1 MKRKLSLLL
10 VMVMLLSNIHLPP
23 GAAAEISEISI
34 AENQCFYAG
43 EDRLPQSLTVKG
55 LVSDGSEILL
65 TNNPDVSYESS
76 DETVFRFD
84 GNKLFSTGKNGKA
97 VITAEYA
104 GKTAKVLMTRQDA
117 KTSEN
122 ELIAPDV
129 NVSGWNNAAY
139 IVSGTAG
146 TAEGGHFDGDA
157 LSNWQNN
164 WSVRLMRK
172 SWAKDNDPANAG
184 DSIDLKWWDSGYRSF
199 GGWFYDDGDPAH
211 KQGFSWVVFSDSELY
226 HESKNFAEDYG
237 YDQFKEKW
245 AGKKSWKA
253 VHAPTM
259 RGDGDSYVNGSPY
272 GGTAKIKSRSKGWH
286 QFVMSLEKNGNAE
299 YGWSV
304 YSYLDGSLIGRKDIV
319 PEEGELPSG
328 ITDCNS
334 WAAIEIR
341 PEYQEGYKNYM
352 DDMILM
358 GSLKSS
364 DDHLAPRV
372 LSLSISGDPT
382 AGRKLTADTFIVD
395 PENDELDSPEYKW
408 QSSEDGQTWSD
419 VPDGT
424 GKSYILKA
432 EDANKLFRVAVTPK
446 STAEPKIGSEKISE
460 TVTIAQSEKPLS
472 QEAYYVAL
480 YGDDSNSGT
489 INAPF
494 ATVEKARDVI
504 SELSIPEGGV
514 TVYIRGGAYQIT
526 KTIEFKAKN
535 SGTAESPIKYEAYNG
550 EKVEFVGG
558 KTLDTSKIEK
568 VKDETLLSRLIEDN
582 AKDNLYMLNL
592 AEQGITVSPISSYG
606 SGLAEY
612 NPTEFYMNGML
623 LTNARWPN
631 NDQSKNL
638 IQVEPVTGVAAT
650 GYNDVDQKYMYTFA
664 NAGNRPSGWTIK
676 PGNSYMAGAV
686 VYFWADS
693 SYTIDT
699 FDPDTK
705 VLTTVNKCNISAVPG
720 AGWGQQ
726 YRVYFGNIFEEID
739 KPGEMY
745 IDRETGIMYFYPI
758 GDING
763 ADFVVS
769 TLNESM
775 INFDGASNITF
786 DGINFK
792 NTRITPVNIVD
803 SDNIRIENAEISGS
817 SQRGVKMSNTKNSV
831 IAGCHFYNISSS
843 AIYMSGGDR
852 ANIVHNNNVIE
863 NSYFHSTNLRPG
875 DRFAVTIHDAVG
887 ETVRHN
893 EFDDLPHGAIDVRDS
908 NDITIE
914 YNSISNALY
923 FDSDMGSIYWGRD
936 NTVLGMVVRYNY
948 FSNFLTDCWAV
959 ADGYVDGVFWDD
971 GSAGPQLYGNVF
983 YNAGRTMS
991 SLRANGA
998 EVSNVY
1004 NNIVIDDKNLTEYAG
1019 YLYGWGTRNYS
1030 YIDNGQKK
1038 TVKSDIP
1045 MTNWLYLMDMRDL
1058 MGTTEGS
1065 TNPKEG
1071 NCNLWDDNRK
1081 KLLWSERW
1089 AEYYGET
1096 MWARTLELY
1105 SKELYDG
1112 AKQFYDARD
1121 EYGLLK
1127 FLNENVPAGINNRVH
1142 DNAFFGSTAIT
1153 NENRGTTGT
1162 NNYTQQNISAAKS
1175 MFADYGKDFTL
1186 TAQGLNAIRAAAPE
1200 FQNIPFDK
1208 IGRTS
1213 TIGGHKPS
1221 VTIESEI
1228 VYGTPVPG
1236 NTITAAYDFSDDDN
1250 DAEGL
1255 SQIYWYV
1262 SDTEQG
1268 EYKIIENQEGKSF
1281 ELTDAYADHYVK
1293 YKVIPFDRNMLRG
1306 ETVESKAFKI
1316 RSSITADDIVSI
1328 DITQNE
1334 SFYVGEDRTSAPL
1347 TVTGI
1352 LKDGI
1357 KADITGLDGIQYSS
1371 SDATVFKF
1379 ENDSLLSTGKTGKAV
1394 VSATLGNL
1402 ETAKMLMVRCDSV
1415 TEKGKTTDILNIEN
1429 PYVVSGIPGTAEG
1442 GHFDGTSL
1450 NTLKDPY
1457 QYKVRVCSIS
1467 RTNNNER
1474 WFTDGYRFAAG
1485 WFYDDL
1491 VSNVGF
1497 STVKL
1502 TDSIYLHDN
1511 FENDY
1516 VYGNFAAVWK
1526 GKKSWQIDGSIK
1538 ASAENDYY
1546 MTNPDTY
1553 GILNNS
1559 WAFKKRSKGWHQV
1572 AVSLEQNKNAA
1583 YGWTLYTYFD
1593 GELVGEKDIV
1603 PTEDLPNVDWTFEL
1617 RANYAAP
1624 SSYYDDFIM
1633 AGTID

>member
-1 MKRKLSLLL
+1 MKKKLTQVLI
-10 VMVMLLSNIHLPP
+10 MVMLLSMIYVPHGKAN
-23 GAAAEISEISI
+23 AVSSISI
-34 AENQCFYAG
+34 TENKCFYAG
-43 EDRLPQSLTVKG
+43 EDRLPESLTVKG

-65 TNNPDVSYESS
+65 TNNPNVSYESS

-84 GNKLFSTGKNGKA
+84 GSKLFSTGKNGKA

-117 KTSEN
+117 QTPEN
-122 ELIAPDV
+122 QPIAPDV
-129 NVSGWNNAAY
+129 NVSGSDNAAY
-139 IVSGTAG
+139 TVTGTPGTAN
-146 TAEGGHFDGDA
+146 GGHFDGSS
-157 LSNWQNN
+157 LSNWENN
-164 WSVRLMRK
+164 WAVRLMRK
-172 SWAKDNDPANAG
+172 SWAKGNDPANAG

-199 GGWFYDDGDPAH
+199 GGWFYDDGDLAH

-253 VHAPTM
+253 VHAEPM
-259 RGDGDSYVNGSPY
+259 HGDGASYVNGSAY
-272 GGTAKIKSRSKGWH
+272 GGAAKIKSRSKGWH
-286 QFVMSLEKNGNAE
+286 QFVMSLEMNANAE

-319 PEEGELPSG
+319 PEEGELQSG

-358 GSLKSS
+358 GSLESS
-364 DDHLAPRV
+364 DELLAPRV
-372 LSLSISGDPT
+372 LNLSISGVPNV
-382 AGRKLTADTFIVD
+382 GRKLTADTFIVD
-395 PENDELDSPEYKW
+395 PENDELDLPEYKW

-419 VPDGT
+419 VPGGT

-432 EDANKLFRVAVTPK
+432 EDTNKLFRVAVTPR

-460 TVTIAQSEKPLS
+460 TVTIAQSEK
-472 QEAYYVAL
+472 YYVAL
-480 YGDDSNSGT
+480 DGNDNNSGT
-489 INAPF
+489 IEAPF
-494 ATVEKARDVI
+494 ATVEKAKEVI
-504 SELSIPEGGV
+504 SKFLIPEGGV
-514 TVYIRGGAYQIT
+514 TVYIRGGEYYINNTINFYSDASGEDGRPVIYKAY
-526 KTIEFKAKN
+526 
-535 SGTAESPIKYEAYNG
+535 PG
-550 EKVEFVGG
+550 EEVSFVGS
-558 KTLDTSKIEK
+558 KDIDTSKIKK
-568 VKDETLLSRLIEDN
+568 VTDEALLSRLIEDN

-592 AEQGITVSPISSYG
+592 AEQGITVSPVSSYG
-606 SGLAEY
+606 SGFNEY

-638 IQVEPVTGVAAT
+638 IQAAPVTGDAAA
-650 GYNDVDQKYMYTFA
+650 GYNDVRQKYMYTFPDA
-664 NAGNRPSGWTIK
+664 ENRSSGWTIK

-699 FDPDTK
+699 FNPDTK
-705 VLTTVNKCNISAVPG
+705 VLTTVDKCNISAVPG

-758 GDING
+758 GDVQD
-763 ADFVVS
+763 ADMTVS
-769 TLNESM
+769 VLDKNMLN
-775 INFDGASNITF
+775 FYGTSNITF

-792 NTRITPVNIVD
+792 NTRKTPINITK
-803 SDNIRIENAEISGS
+803 SDKIRIENAEISGS
-817 SQRGVKMSNTKNSV
+817 SQRGIDISDTKNSA
-831 IAGCHFYNISSS
+831 ISGCHFCNISSS

-893 EFDDLPHGAIDVRDS
+893 EFDDLPHGAIDVRKS

-1004 NNIVIDDKNLTEYAG
+1004 NNIVIDDKNLTKYAG

-1030 YIDNGQKK
+1030 YIDNGQKT

-1045 MTNWLYLMDMRDL
+1045 MTNWLYLMDMRNL

-1081 KLLWSERW
+1081 NLLWSEKW
-1089 AEYYGET
+1089 AEYYGKT

-1127 FLNENVPAGINNRVH
+1127 YLNENVPSGINNMAH
-1142 DNAFFGSTAIT
+1142 DNAFFGTTALT
-1153 NENRGTTGT
+1153 DKTQGTMSS
-1162 NNYTQQNISAAKS
+1162 NNYTQKNISAAKS

-1186 TAQGLNAIRAAAPE
+1186 TEQGLSAIRAAAPE

-1208 IGRTS
+1208 IDRTS

-1268 EYKIIENQEGKSF
+1268 EYKIIENQEGKSL
-1281 ELTDAYADHYVK
+1281 ELTDAYADRYVK
-1293 YKVIPFDRNMLRG
+1293 YKVIPFDCNMLRG
-1306 ETVESKAFKI
+1306 ETVESKSFKI

-1328 DITQNE
+1328 DITQNR

-1347 TVTGI
+1347 TITGI

-1357 KADITGLDGIQYSS
+1357 KADITGLYGIQYSS
-1371 SDATVFKF
+1371 SDETVFKF
-1379 ENDSLLSTGKTGKAV
+1379 ENDNLLSTGKTGKAV

-1415 TEKGKTTDILNIEN
+1415 TESQKATDILNTGN
-1429 PYVVSGIPGTAEG
+1429 PYVISGIPGTAEG

-1457 QYKVRVCSIS
+1457 QYKIRVCSIS
-1467 RTNNNER
+1467 RTNNNDR
-1474 WFTDGYRFAAG
+1474 WFRDGYRFAAG

-1502 TDSIYLHDN
+1502 TDSIYLHDS

-1516 VYGNFAAVWK
+1516 GYDNFAAVWK
-1526 GKKSWQIDGSIK
+1526 GKKSWQINGSIK
-1538 ASAENDYY
+1538 ANADNDCY

-1553 GILNNS
+1553 GILNKA

-1572 AVSLEQNKNAA
+1572 AVSLEQNTNAA

-1593 GELVGEKDIV
+1593 GELVGKKDIV

-1624 SSYYDDFIM
+1624 SSYYDDLIM
-1633 AGTID
+1633 AGI